1 MTPTPP
7 RSSEAINPAGE
18 MSTPAPKPERSSDA
32 VTLRHYRDI
41 LCELCAELN
50 VPRPGDLPKAL
61 KALTEAT
68 AARDAALAAVRKA
81 IDAEFKNTPSNLA
94 DAIRDIGTRCAL
106 VQIGRDNLLAERDAL
121 RAERIEYIKAN
132 ADLARKIDVDAATTA
147 ERDALRADLAEA
159 KKAFKPIEDWYD
171 GNNDDG
177 HPLRTFAQMIGDAA
191 SDLKKD
197 RAEANTLRAERDALK
212 AEYERLTKLVEVR
225 EDKIFSLEC
234 VIGAVDKVLRSVGA
248 HHASRA
254 MAIVALISRWD
265 IGQAIVAEQ
274 SLKDPKNQELT

>member
-68 AARDAALAAVRKA
+68 AAREAEMAAVFKVLPPDRDVNLFGWHRDV
-81 IDAEFKNTPSNLA
+81 IDNIEKL
-94 DAIRDIGTRCAL
+94 
-106 VQIGRDNLLAERDAL
+106 Q
-121 RAERIEYIKAN
+121 AERIEYIKAN
-132 ADLARKIDVDAATTA
+132 ANLARKIDVDAATTA